1 MLSSQVV
8 NAQPNISLTNTRDF
22 PVPIPPLAEQK
33 RIVARVEEL
42 MRLCDALEAQLSQSR
57 TLGAHLL
64 DSTLHHLL
72 AA

>member
-1 MLSSQVV
+1 MRTLWGSS
-8 NAQPNISLTNTRDF
+8 LEGDYMK
-22 PVPIPPLAEQK
+22 AEQE
-33 RIVARVEEL
+33 RIVVRVAEL
-42 MRLCDALEAQLSQSR
+42 LRQCDALEAQLRETR

>member
-1 MLSSQVV
+1 MKFQVHTHAARMEASQR
-8 NAQPNISLTNTRDF
+8 Q
-22 PVPIPPLAEQK
+22 
-33 RIVARVEEL
+33 
-42 MRLCDALEAQLSQSR
+42 CDALETQLHQTR